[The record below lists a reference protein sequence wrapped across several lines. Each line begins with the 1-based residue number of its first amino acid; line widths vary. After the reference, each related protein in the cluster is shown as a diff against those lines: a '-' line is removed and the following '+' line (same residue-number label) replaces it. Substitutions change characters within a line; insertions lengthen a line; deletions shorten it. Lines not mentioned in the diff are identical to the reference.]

1 MKAKTRE
8 CSVASVLHDKLVD
21 ASKRGAT
28 LGECVGALARVQA
41 NWSAL
46 YHVAFLQKNFPE
58 GGLKRK
64 PSRKGK

>member
-1 MKAKTRE
+1 MKGNTRE
-8 CSVASVLHDKLVD
+8 CSVASALHDKLVD

-28 LGECVGALARVQA
+28 LGDCVGALARVQA

-46 YHVAFLQKNFPE
+46 YHVAFLHKNFPAE
-58 GGLKRK
+58 GLKKK